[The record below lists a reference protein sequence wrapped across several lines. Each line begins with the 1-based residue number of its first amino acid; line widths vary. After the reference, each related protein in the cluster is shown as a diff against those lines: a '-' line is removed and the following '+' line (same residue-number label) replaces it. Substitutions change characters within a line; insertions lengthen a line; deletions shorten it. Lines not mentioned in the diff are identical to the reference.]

1 MAAIV
6 WRMATDSAEAAPSK
20 PRATRRTPEEVREL
34 LLGAARSL
42 FAARGF
48 AGASTRDIALKAGVS
63 EALLFRHF
71 GTKAKLFERAILDP
85 INEFIHAYVE
95 EWRARPAADHSAE
108 SVTRAYIDGFYRLLC
123 EHRELVMALVTAQ
136 AYESLQE
143 VSAASPLTRLLE
155 ELETLARAEAT
166 ARAFHFDVPVTTR
179 VAMGMIMGMALLDE
193 WLFQPGRRKPSRQRI
208 VDEMVAFMLH
218 GLAHRDEA
226 APPATT
232 E

>member
-1 MAAIV
+1 
-6 WRMATDSAEAAPSK
+6 MATGARDPALSRPK
-20 PRATRRTPEEVREL
+20 ATRRTPEEVREL
-34 LLGAARSL
+34 LLGAARAL

-85 INEFIHAYVE
+85 LNEFVHAYVE
-95 EWRARPAADHSAE
+95 EWRNIPAADHDAE
-108 SVTRAYIDGFYRLLC
+108 SVTRGFIDGFYRLLS

-143 VSAASPLTRLLE
+143 VSDASPLTRLLE
-155 ELETLARAEAT
+155 ELETLAGAEAA
-166 ARAFHFDVPVTTR
+166 ARGFHFDVPVATR
-179 VAMGMIMGMALLDE
+179 VATGMVMGMALLDE

-218 GLAHRDEA
+218 GLAHRDQA
-226 APPATT
+226 APPATRK
-232 E
+232 

>member
-1 MAAIV
+1 
-6 WRMATDSAEAAPSK
+6 MATGARDPALIRPK
-20 PRATRRTPEEVREL
+20 ATRRTPEEVREL
-34 LLGAARSL
+34 LLGAARAL

-85 INEFIHAYVE
+85 LNEFVHAYVE
-95 EWRARPAADHSAE
+95 EWRNIPATGHDPE
-108 SVTRAYIDGFYRLLC
+108 SVTRGFIDGFYRLLS

-143 VSAASPLTRLLE
+143 VSGASPLTRLLE
-155 ELETLARAEAT
+155 ELETLAGAEA
-166 ARAFHFDVPVTTR
+166 AAQGFHFDVPVATR
-179 VAMGMIMGMALLDE
+179 VATGMVMGMALLDE

-218 GLAHRDEA
+218 GLAHRDQA
-226 APPATT
+226 ATPKK